1 MRKMKKILNIALTL
15 IAAFALASCGRND
28 VNVYTPT
35 NEDVSFEIASQNLQ
49 VSGDE
54 ITVTLVRGVAQNALS
69 VPVSIT
75 DPSGI
80 FTLAKS
86 TADFQAGSYKS
97 TVSIAYDMS
106 EVKPGNAYRISLSF
120 DEKLAGPG
128 CTKTYSAVVM
138 PVLTYE
144 EVGTAIWSNGI
155 TMANFIRQPQN
166 YKLYKAQYTKN
177 YYKIENIFGGGVDM
191 EFSVVY
197 DDEEGYYTLD
207 ITSPAL
213 TTSGWFAGK
222 THFFPTMAQAGGTQI
237 FFQTF
242 PGYTEVY
249 DLDES
254 ENAQSMLV
262 TGSEIDYSMFESY
275 NGDNSYLQTSSGY
288 WLPEI
293 MTIVLN

>member
-1 MRKMKKILNIALTL
+1 MKKILNIALTL

-138 PVLTYE
+138 PVLTYK
-144 EVGTAIWSNGI
+144 EVGTATWFNGI

-166 YKLYKAQYTKN
+166 YKLYKAEFTKN
-177 YYKIENIFGGGVDM
+177 YYKIENMFGGGQDLV
-191 EFSVVY
+191 FSVVY
-197 DDEEGYYTLD
+197 DDENGYYTLD

-213 TTSGWFAGK
+213 TASGWFAGQ
-222 THFFPTMAQAGGTQI
+222 THFFPTIGVHPGSGTQI

-249 DLDES
+249 DLDE
-254 ENAQSMLV
+254 ADDAASMLV
-262 TGSEIDYSMFESY
+262 TGSEIDFFMFESY
-275 NGDNSYLQTSSGY
+275 NNDNSYLQTSSGY
-288 WLPEI
+288 WLAELVGI
-293 MTIVLN
+293 TLN

>member
-1 MRKMKKILNIALTL
+1 MKNKILNIALAV
-15 IAAFALASCGRND
+15 IAGIALVACSSNDPASF
-28 VNVYTPT
+28 TPT
-35 NEDVSFEIASQNLQ
+35 NEDVSFELTGQNIQ
-49 VSGDE
+49 VSGDD
-54 ITVTLVRGVAQNALS
+54 ISVTLVRGVAKNALS
-69 VPVSIT
+69 VPVTIT
-75 DPSGI
+75 DATGI
-80 FTLAKS
+80 FTLAQS
-86 TADFQAGSYKS
+86 SANFEAGSYKT
-97 TVSIAYDMS
+97 TVNVTYDMGQ
-106 EVKPGNAYRISLSF
+106 VQPGNAYRVTLSF

-128 CTKTYSAVVM
+128 CNKTFTAVIM

-155 TMANFIRQPQN
+155 TMANFVQQQQA

-197 DDEEGYYTLD
+197 DDEEGYFTLD

-213 TTSGWFAGK
+213 TTSGWFAGQ
-222 THFFPTMAQAGGTQI
+222 THFFPTIGVHPGSGTQI

-249 DLDES
+249 DLDE
-254 ENAQSMLV
+254 ADDAASMLV
-262 TGSEIDYSMFESY
+262 TGSEIDFFMFESY

>member
-1 MRKMKKILNIALTL
+1 MKKILNIALTL

-35 NEDVSFEIASQNLQ
+35 NEDVSFELTGQNIQ
-49 VSGDE
+49 VSGDD
-54 ITVTLVRGVAQNALS
+54 ISVTLVRGVAKNALS
-69 VPVSIT
+69 VPVTIT
-75 DPSGI
+75 DATGI
-80 FTLAKS
+80 FTLAQS
-86 TADFQAGSYKS
+86 SANFEAGSYKT
-97 TVSIAYDMS
+97 TVNVTYDMGQ
-106 EVKPGNAYRISLSF
+106 VQPGNAYRVTLSF

-128 CTKTYSAVVM
+128 CNKTFTAVIM

-155 TMANFIRQPQN
+155 TMANFVQQQQA

-191 EFSVVY
+191 EFSVIY

-213 TTSGWFAGK
+213 TASGWFSGK

-262 TGSEIDYSMFESY
+262 TGSEIDYFMFESY

-288 WLPEI
+288 WLSEI